1 MTITMNEALALVL
14 AAVAGGALG
23 VIFFGGLWWTV
34 RKSLSAR
41 QPALWV
47 FVSLLLRMGLTM
59 SGFYWV
65 SGGGWQRLLACL
77 AGFIIARQILVRLSP
92 PPVAPPALSTQEAS
106 HAP

>member
-1 MTITMNEALALVL
+1 MDVVGAFLWLG
-14 AAVAGGALG
+14 AG
-23 VIFFGGLWWTV
+23 V
-34 RKSLSAR
+34 SAFLYP
-41 QPALWV
+41 PALWV